1 VTENGK
7 EKFKLKAGDLIQ
19 IKCDTDQELIG
30 RIQFINIKK
39 KMAHVQQFW

>member
-1 VTENGK
+1 VGGK
-7 EKFKLKAGDLIQ
+7 EKFKLKAGDLIW
-19 IKCDTDQELIG
+19 IKSDTADQELIG